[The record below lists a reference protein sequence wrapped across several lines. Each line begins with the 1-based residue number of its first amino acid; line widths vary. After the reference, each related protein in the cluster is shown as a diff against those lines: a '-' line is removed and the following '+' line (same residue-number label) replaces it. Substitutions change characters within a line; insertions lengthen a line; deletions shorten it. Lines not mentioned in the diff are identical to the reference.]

1 MEQRQD
7 YSCFEEFVEQYDANH
22 CTLRIKYGFKGK
34 GGIAGTGGPG
44 TNGRGARM
52 TLRNKTAET
61 RRYICKEA
69 EREAETVRVQGAETG
84 KEQAVLIQVHTVRG
98 DGDEGE
104 VRMTQ
109 REDIN
114 REKG

>member
-34 GGIAGTGGPG
+34 GGIAETGGPG
-44 TNGRGARM
+44 TNGRDARM

-69 EREAETVRVQGAETG
+69 EREAETG
-84 KEQAVLIQVHTVRG
+84 KQQAVLIQVHTVRG

-104 VRMTQ
+104 VRVTQ